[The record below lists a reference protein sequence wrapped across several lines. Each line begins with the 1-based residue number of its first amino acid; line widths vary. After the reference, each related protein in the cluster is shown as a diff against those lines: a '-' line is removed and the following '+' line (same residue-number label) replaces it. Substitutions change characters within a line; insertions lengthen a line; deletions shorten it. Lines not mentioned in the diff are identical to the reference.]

1 MPLAVGALSLMLKKK
16 KHTHIC
22 NSLLAI
28 VSSLSLAV
36 LYLFLLKKKQSPLNM
51 ICALAENFQVYN
63 PPKRKR
69 FFFKCAFIPIRML
82 SMLREITGRIFHSHS
97 LRSFLFNR
105 EEKSVAAY
113 AATS

>member
-16 KHTHIC
+16 HTHTH
-22 NSLLAI
+22 LQLF
-28 VSSLSLAV
+28 VSYCVLSFAGCTLP
-36 LYLFLLKKKQSPLNM
+36 LPSKKKTITVEYDMRPGGELPSVQ
-51 ICALAENFQVYN
+51 
-63 PPKRKR
+63 PPKKKT